1 MIYDANML
9 QQMIL
14 LFALFFAV
22 SLGIYVVIKKEVRG
36 TRAGRIY
43 VGGED
48 LRPDDVDISP
58 MDFYASIERTLRV
71 KRVADLHNGDLSRY
85 LMWMIIGMSVFMIIL
100 VWGMAL

>member
-22 SLGIYVVIKKEVRG
+22 SLAIYMAVRKEVTG
-36 TRAGRIY
+36 KKAGRIY

-48 LRPDDVDISP
+48 LRPDDVNISP
-58 MDFYASIERTLRV
+58 LDFYASIERTLRV
-71 KRVADLHNGDLSRY
+71 KRVVSLHNGDLSRY
-85 LMWMIIGMSVFMIIL
+85 LMWMIIGMAVFMIIL
-100 VWGMAL
+100 VWGMV

>member
-14 LFALFFAV
+14 LFALFFV
-22 SLGIYVVIKKEVRG
+22 ISLAIYMAIRKGVRG
-36 TRAGRIY
+36 TKAGRIY

-48 LRPDDVDISP
+48 MRPCDVDISP
-58 MDFYASIERTLRV
+58 LDFYASIERTLRV

-85 LMWMIIGMSVFMIIL
+85 LMWMIIGMAIFMIIL
-100 VWGMAL
+100 VWGMA

>member
-14 LFALFFAV
+14 LFALFFAI
-22 SLGIYVVIKKEVRG
+22 SLAIYTVIRKGVEGKNV
-36 TRAGRIY
+36 GRIY

-48 LRPDDVDISP
+48 LKPDDVEISP
-58 MDFYASIERTLRV
+58 MDFYASIEKTLRV
-71 KRVADLHNGDLSRY
+71 KWVVSLHNGDLSRY
-85 LMWMIIGMSVFMIIL
+85 LMWMIMGMAVFMIIL